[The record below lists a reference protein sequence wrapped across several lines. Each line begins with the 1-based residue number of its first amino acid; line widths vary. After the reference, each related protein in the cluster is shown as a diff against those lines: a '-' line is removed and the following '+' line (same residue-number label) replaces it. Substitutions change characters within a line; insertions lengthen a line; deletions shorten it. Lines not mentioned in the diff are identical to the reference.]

1 MEIKLNGKN
10 IFIDKRKA
18 RLTFDIETWI
28 VNIAN
33 SDTKESRDITKPGE
47 YEISNI
53 LVYVKIFSDKIAF
66 SMTIEW
72 KTVVILNT
80 TDIII
85 DKALTDFV
93 WNLDLLLLP
102 AWKWANSIVEWLE
115 PRIVLPFWEMVED
128 FYSRVSKTPDFI
140 KKYKSKESDFQSE
153 STLFLALI
161 NETK

>member
-1 MEIKLNGKN
+1 MEIKLKN
-10 IFIDKRKA
+10 NSILIDKRKA
-18 RLTFDIETWI
+18 RLTFDIEKWI
-28 VNIAN
+28 ITITNL
-33 SDTKESRDITKPGE
+33 DTKESREINKPGE

-53 LVYVKIFSDKIAF
+53 LVYVKRFSDKIAF

-72 KTVVILNT
+72 KTIVILNS

-85 DKALTDFV
+85 DKELTDFV
-93 WNLDLLLLP
+93 WNLDILLLP
-102 AWKWANSIVEWLE
+102 AWKWANTIIEWLE
-115 PRIVLPFWEMVED
+115 PRIVLPFWDMVED
-128 FYSRVSKTPDFI
+128 FYSRISKTPDFI

>member
-1 MEIKLNGKN
+1 MEIKLKN
-10 IFIDKRKA
+10 NSIFIDKRKA
-18 RLTFDIETWI
+18 RLAFDIEKWI
-28 VNIAN
+28 ITITNL
-33 SDTKESRDITKPGE
+33 DTKESREINKPGE

-53 LVYVKIFSDKIAF
+53 LVYVKRFSDKIAF

-72 KTVVILNT
+72 KTIVILNS

-85 DKALTDFV
+85 DKELTDFV
-93 WNLDLLLLP
+93 WNLDILLLP
-102 AWKWANSIVEWLE
+102 AWKWANTIIEWLE
-115 PRIVLPFWEMVED
+115 PRIVLPFWDMVED
-128 FYSRVSKTPDFI
+128 FYSRISKTPDFI